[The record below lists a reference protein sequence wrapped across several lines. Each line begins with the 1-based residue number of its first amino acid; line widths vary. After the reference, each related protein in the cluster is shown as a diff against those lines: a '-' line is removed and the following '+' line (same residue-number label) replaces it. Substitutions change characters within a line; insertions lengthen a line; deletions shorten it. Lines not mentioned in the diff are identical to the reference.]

1 MLKANKS
8 KWFESLFALYNRNL
22 LKRRFNSMQV
32 SNAEAL
38 HNDMPQIIYP
48 NHSSWW
54 DGLIAFE
61 ISRMV
66 HADSFMLMEEK
77 QLRKLSLF
85 RRLGAFSIVRENP
98 REAFES
104 LNYAANLLN
113 ENPRRTLWIFPQGKI
128 LPNDSRP
135 LNFYRGL
142 ARVIEKVGECRVVP
156 CAIRYEFLGHFKPD
170 IFIKLGEPEIYNR
183 LEKIDSKSLTAHFET
198 NLIKTL
204 DRLKQDIVSNELSEY
219 KTLFNL
225 RKDSDLK

>member
-8 KWFESLFALYNRNL
+8 KWFESLFAIYNRNL
-22 LKRRFNSMQV
+22 LKRRFNSMQI
-32 SNAEAL
+32 SNAEVL
-38 HNDMPQIIYP
+38 HNEMPQIIFP

-54 DGLIAFE
+54 DGLVAFE
-61 ISRMV
+61 ISKMV
-66 HADSFMLMEEK
+66 NADLFVMMEEK

-98 REAFES
+98 RQAFES

-113 ENPRRTLWIFPQGKI
+113 ENSGRTLWIFPQGKI
-128 LPNDSRP
+128 LPNDLRP

-142 ARVIEKVGECRVVP
+142 ARIVEKVGECRVVP

-170 IFIKLGEPEIYNR
+170 IFVKLGEPEIYNR
-183 LEKIDSKSLTAHFET
+183 SRKIDSKNLTVHYESK
-198 NLIKTL
+198 LIETL
-204 DRLKQDIVSNELSEY
+204 DNLKQDIVSNELSEY

-225 RKDSDLK
+225 RPDSDLK

>member
-8 KWFESLFALYNRNL
+8 KWFESLFAIYNRNL
-22 LKRRFNSMQV
+22 LKRRFNSMQI
-32 SNAEAL
+32 SNAEVL
-38 HNDMPQIIYP
+38 HHEMPQIIFP

-54 DGLIAFE
+54 DGLVAFE
-61 ISRMV
+61 ISKMV
-66 HADSFMLMEEK
+66 NADLFVMMEEK

-98 REAFES
+98 RQASES

-113 ENPRRTLWIFPQGKI
+113 ENSGRTLWIFPQGKI
-128 LPNDSRP
+128 LPNDLRP

-142 ARVIEKVGECRVVP
+142 ARIVEKVGECRVVP

-170 IFIKLGEPEIYNR
+170 IFVKLGEPEIYNR
-183 LEKIDSKSLTAHFET
+183 SRKIDSKNLTVHYESK
-198 NLIKTL
+198 LIETL
-204 DRLKQDIVSNELSEY
+204 DNLKQDIVSNELSEY

-225 RKDSDLK
+225 RPDSDLK

>member
-1 MLKANKS
+1 MLKAKKS
-8 KWFESLFALYNRNL
+8 EWFEKVFAIYNRNL
-22 LKRRFNSMQV
+22 LKRRFNSFQIL
-32 SNAEAL
+32 NADL
-38 HNDMPQIIYP
+38 IGQKKPQIIFP

-61 ISRMV
+61 ISRMI

-77 QLRKLSLF
+77 QLRKLPLF
-85 RRLGAFSIVRENP
+85 RRLGAFSIIRENP

-104 LNYAANLLN
+104 LNYAANLLI

-142 ARVIEKVGECRVVP
+142 ARVVEKVGECRVVP

-170 IFIKLGEPEIYNR
+170 IFVKLGEPEIFNR
-183 LEKIDSKSLTAHFET
+183 SEKIDSKSLTVQFET

-204 DRLKQDIVSNELSEY
+204 DRLKQDIISNEISDY

>member
-8 KWFESLFALYNRNL
+8 KWFESLFAIYNRNL
-22 LKRRFNSMQV
+22 LKRRFNSLQV
-32 SNAEAL
+32 TNSSVLDNE
-38 HNDMPQIIYP
+38 MPQIIFS

-54 DGLIAFE
+54 DGLVAFE
-61 ISRMV
+61 ISKSV
-66 HADSFMLMEEK
+66 NADLFVMMEEK

-85 RRLGAFSIVRENP
+85 RRLGAFSIVRESP
-98 REAFES
+98 RQAVAS

-142 ARVIEKVGECRVVP
+142 ARVVEKVGECRVVP

-170 IFIKLGEPEIYNR
+170 IFVKLGEPEIYNR
-183 LEKIDSKSLTAHFET
+183 SQKLDSKSLTVHFET
-198 NLIKTL
+198 KLIETL
-204 DRLKQDIVSNELSEY
+204 DGLKQDIVSNELSEY

-225 RKDSDLK
+225 RPYSDLK